1 MMPDEKKYTKQDVDL
16 AVIARDIAAVKETV
30 KNIELKLEKNYVTKE
45 ELEIFEVQFKIVQR
59 LVYGVVGLILAAVMA
74 ALVGVVI
81 K

>member
-1 MMPDEKKYTKQDVDL
+1 MEDKKYTKQDVDL
-16 AVIARDIAAVKETV
+16 AVIARDVASVKETV
-30 KNIELKLEKNYVTKE
+30 NDIKVKLEKNYVTKE
-45 ELEIFEVQFKIVQR
+45 ELEIFEVQFKIVQK